1 MKPRLTS
8 SAIEAVQFTYV
19 PLNSDESLILSIAH
33 ELHHIVMYVKRVFM
47 HVLEMFC
54 GLLSSSHRKHK
65 RQKLKPNYGI
75 MAQVITKGLMP
86 PSKTEYISY
95 NHRII
100 ERFLRRVQDKDSD
113 AESVMLSLKLEE
125 RQTN

>member
-1 MKPRLTS
+1 MKVRFTS
-8 SAIEAVQFTYV
+8 SANEAVHYVRV
-19 PLNSDESLILSIAH
+19 PLIPDESLILSIVH
-33 ELHHIVMYVKRVFM
+33 ELQHIMMYLERAFM

-75 MAQVITKGLMP
+75 MLQVNTLGLMP
-86 PSKTEYISY
+86 PSLTEYRNY

-113 AESVMLSLKLEE
+113 AENVMFSSELEDR
-125 RQTN
+125 RQI